1 MAANEGLTALEVLG
15 VAIKAEFEA
24 AALYTRLAA
33 QVRNATLASKLEFL
47 RREEEKHRSIL
58 QDVYQRRFPDVDLQL
73 PAHSPIPT
81 VDVATLTDMA
91 VPALFQVAMQAEQ
104 LAADFYAREA
114 DRSFDEMGRTT
125 LRYLSHVESGHYK
138 ILETEYEL
146 VSRFPDYY
154 NADEFNFGSEL
165 IHIGP

>member
-1 MAANEGLTALEVLG
+1 MSASEGLTALEVLG
-15 VAIKAEFEA
+15 VAIRAEIEA

-33 QVRNATLASKLEFL
+33 QVRNATLSSKLDFL

-58 QDVYQRRFPDVDLQL
+58 QDVYQRRFPDVELQL

-81 VDVATLTDMA
+81 FETAPLASMT
-91 VPALFQVAMQAEQ
+91 VPELFQLAMQAEQ
-104 LAADFYAREA
+104 LASDFYASEA

-125 LRYLSHVESGHYK
+125 LRYLSHVESSHYRM
-138 ILETEYEL
+138 LETEYEL

-154 NADEFNFGSEL
+154 NADEFHFGSEL
-165 IHIGP
+165 MHIGP

>member
-15 VAIKAEFEA
+15 VAIKAEIEA

-33 QVRNATLASKLEFL
+33 QVRNATLASKLDFL

-58 QDVYQRRFPDVDLQL
+58 QDVYQHRFPDVELQL
-73 PAHSPIPT
+73 PARSIVPT
-81 VDVATLTDMA
+81 VDAASLTRMT
-91 VPALFQVAMQAEQ
+91 VPELFQLAMKAEQ
-104 LAADFYAREA
+104 LASDFYAREA
-114 DRSFDEMGRTT
+114 ERSFDEMGRTT

-138 ILETEYEL
+138 MLETEYEL

-154 NADEFNFGSEL
+154 NADEFHFGSEL
-165 IHIGP
+165 VHIGP

>member
-15 VAIKAEFEA
+15 VAIKAEIEA
-24 AALYTRLAA
+24 AALYSRLAA
-33 QVRNATLASKLEFL
+33 QVRNATLAAKLDFL

-58 QDVYQRRFPDVDLQL
+58 QDVYKRRFPDVELQL
-73 PAHSPIPT
+73 PAQSIVPS
-81 VDVATLTDMA
+81 VDAATLAGRT
-91 VPALFQVAMQAEQ
+91 VPELFHLAMEAEQ
-104 LAADFYAREA
+104 LASDFYAREA

-138 ILETEYEL
+138 MLETEYEL

-154 NADEFNFGSEL
+154 NADEFHFGSEL
-165 IHIGP
+165 MHIGP

>member
-1 MAANEGLTALEVLG
+1 MTANEGLTALEVLG
-15 VAIKAEFEA
+15 VAIKSEIEA

-33 QVRNATLASKLEFL
+33 QVRNATLAAKLDFL

-58 QDVYQRRFPDVDLQL
+58 QDVYQRRFPDVELQL
-73 PAHSPIPT
+73 PSRSPVPT
-81 VDVATLTDMA
+81 VDAASLAGKT
-91 VPALFQVAMQAEQ
+91 VPELFQLAMHAEQ
-104 LAADFYAREA
+104 LASDFYAREA

-125 LRYLSHVESGHYK
+125 LRYLSQVESGHYK
-138 ILETEYEL
+138 MLETEYEL

-154 NADEFNFGSEL
+154 NADEFNFGTEL